1 MNNLREKTKLLINQL
16 ALFFKNN
23 YLPIVL
29 VFVFVL
35 QNHFFNAW
43 LDIPV
48 RPFFIRRTVVSFSL
62 GTLLFCPAI
71 LLKKWIKY
79 LYLILVSL
87 LTSSIFI
94 IQFLYYSFSG
104 GFLQSSALFYASEG
118 TTVLDTAK
126 TLLTY
131 HLIFFIFG
139 LFVILLAWIL
149 DYKKITS
156 EKILNKKEKIFVG
169 IATLLIAFSGYGYIF
184 LREYIEAGNV
194 VHIYQYSK
202 LYNVNALVGKIGVI
216 NFSIGDGLTLGLHT
230 DKATAAD
237 INFLKEYKSGQ
248 TTSTPNSN
256 FGILKNRNLILVQ
269 IESLENAVIGQKIN
283 EQEITPN
290 LNRLANEGLY
300 FSNYYAPIGPG
311 TTADAEFMT
320 LNSLYSLPDT
330 VAFIEYAYNKY
341 SALPALLKENGY
353 HTYAFHGDVPSFWNR
368 ANMYPQLG
376 YEEWFG
382 RADYTIPRNI
392 GVYDLGD
399 KDFFEQSIPKLKSL
413 PQPFMATLITL
424 TSHSPFKMPDDLKTI
439 NFPATTTLNELQQ
452 DYIQSI
458 RYTDQAVGDFIAQ
471 LKTAGLYDNSL
482 ILIYGDHS
490 SFSNISSALK
500 IKNSIFSDLQNSQ
513 VPMIILAPKTK
524 LKGKENV
531 PGSHMDVYPTV
542 TNLFGIQ
549 PPTNIFGHDMLGNT
563 HLAISRNLISG
574 TIASIITDQS
584 AYHSASDGIFEHS
597 TCIKM
602 PDQKRVPAD
611 NCRLLY
617 EEGQKAIRAS
627 DLMVKENL
635 VTRSQVK

>member
-1 MNNLREKTKLLINQL
+1 MNKLREKIKIL
-16 ALFFKNN
+16 AIQSSGFLKKN
-23 YLPIVL
+23 YLPIAL
-29 VFVFVL
+29 IFVFIL

-48 RPFFIRRTVVSFSL
+48 RPFFIRRTIVNFSL
-62 GTLLFCPAI
+62 GVLIFLPAV
-71 LLKKWIKY
+71 LLKKWVKY
-79 LYLILVSL
+79 LYLIL
-87 LTSSIFI
+87 SSILTGLIFVL
-94 IQFLYYSFSG
+94 QFLYYSFSG

-118 TTVLDTAK
+118 TTILDTVK

-131 HLIFFIFG
+131 HLIFFAIG
-139 LFVILLAWIL
+139 LLIILLAWIL
-149 DYKKITS
+149 EYKKITS

-169 IATLLIAFSGYGYIF
+169 IAALIITFSGYGYIF
-184 LREYIEAGNV
+184 LREYTEAGTTA
-194 VHIYQYSK
+194 HIYEYSK

-216 NFSIGDGLTLGLHT
+216 NFSIGDILTLGLHT

-237 INFLKEYKSGQ
+237 IDFVKKYKAEQ
-248 TTSTPNSN
+248 TNTATSTN
-256 FGILKNRNLILVQ
+256 FGILKNRNLILIQ

-283 EQEITPN
+283 NQAITPN
-290 LNRLANEGLY
+290 LNRLSNEGVY

-330 VAFIEYAYNKY
+330 VAFIEYAYNNY
-341 SALPALLKENGY
+341 SALPGLLKENGY

-376 YEEWFG
+376 YEKWFG
-382 RADYTIPRNI
+382 REDYIIPRKI

-458 RYTDQAVGDFIAQ
+458 RYTDQAVGDFIEQ
-471 LKTAGLYDNSL
+471 LKSAGLYENSL

-490 SFSNISSALK
+490 SFSKISSALK
-500 IKNSIFSDLQNSQ
+500 VNNSIFADLQTTQ
-513 VPMIILAPKTK
+513 VPMIIIAPKTK
-524 LKGKENV
+524 LKGQKNI
-531 PGSHMDVYPTV
+531 PSSHMDVYPTV
-542 TNLFGIQ
+542 ANLLGFR
-549 PPTNIFGHDMLGNT
+549 PATNIFGHDMLDKKN

-574 TIASIITDQS
+574 TIASIVTDNL
-584 AYHSASDGIFEHS
+584 AYHSASDGAFEHG
-597 TCIKM
+597 TCIEM
-602 PDQKRVPAD
+602 PNQKKISVD
-611 NCRLLY
+611 NCRTLY
-617 EEGQKAIRAS
+617 ENSQNRVRAS
-627 DLMVKENL
+627 DLMVKGNM
-635 VTRSQVK
+635 VTTPK